1 MCTAVLSTAVKL
13 ESLMQPRFTLRPVVV
28 AAALFAAGAAQASV
42 DVYSDEASFLAAISN
57 YATDTFEDLIP
68 GMAYDGPLVR
78 SAGSVG
84 YTVSTTP
91 NSPILYG
98 AGDGSDAWLSSNIA
112 GDFVIFEGFSQP
124 IYAIGAYAFGS
135 DISGLFQAKGL
146 TAARVTTGEGT
157 TTDFTFRAGID
168 NYFGFVSSTPIT
180 MFEIKTFYGQNNITW
195 PTIDDLTVAAVPEP
209 GTYALL
215 LAGLAAVGFVARRR
229 S

>member
-1 MCTAVLSTAVKL
+1 
-13 ESLMQPRFTLRPVVV
+13 MQPRFTLRPVVV
-28 AAALFAAGAAQASV
+28 AAALLAVGAAQASV
-42 DVYSDEASFLAAISN
+42 DVYNDEASFLAAISN

-68 GMAYDGPLVR
+68 GVAYPGPLVR

-84 YTVSTTP
+84 YTVSTAP

-98 AGDGSDAWLSSNIA
+98 AGDGADAWLSSNNA
-112 GDFVIFEGFSQP
+112 ADFVTFEGFSQP

-135 DISGLFQAKGL
+135 DINGLFQAKGL

-157 TTDFTFRAGID
+157 TVDFTLRAGVD

-195 PTIDDLTVAAVPEP
+195 PTINDLTVAAVPEP